1 MRKVGGNMPRVAIN
15 KRKYMIADLPG
26 WIAGRM
32 RRKRMRQVD
41 LAKQLDIS
49 QPALSARLLN
59 ENDVFT
65 YGDLLILFKEL
76 DATDEEILR
85 LMKL

>member
-1 MRKVGGNMPRVAIN
+1 MPRVAIN
-15 KRKYMIADLPG
+15 KKKYMIADLPG

-32 RRKRMRQVD
+32 HKKK
-41 LAKQLDIS
+41 LKQADVARDINIS
-49 QPALSARLLN
+49 QPTLSERLN
-59 ENDVFT
+59 SSRDTFS
-65 YGDLLILFKEL
+65 YGDLLTLFKEL